1 MKTTTKILV
10 IAVLTGIMYFL
21 PTQGNELFA
30 QRNGKGNGT
39 CLAQNQQTGCL
50 SIPGI
55 TEDQKQKI
63 QDLQTTHQHE
73 MKVLRDEKR
82 STRSMEVKNAVDEKM
97 TAKIDAHKKAIRVLL
112 TPEQQK
118 YYDENCTQTKR
129 VHRNKGFKNGNGQG
143 NGTRCQ
149 NR

>member
-1 MKTTTKILV
+1 MKTQTKILA

-30 QRNGKGNGT
+30 QRNGRGNGT
-39 CLAQNQQTGCL
+39 CQAQNNQNCSQT
-50 SIPGI
+50 IPGLS
-55 TEDQKQKI
+55 EDQKQKI
-63 QDLQTTHQHE
+63 SDLKTSHQNE

-82 STRSMEVKNAVDEKM
+82 STRSMDEKNAIDEKM
-97 TAKIDAHKKAIRVLL
+97 TAKINKHKADVKALL

-118 YYDENCTQTKR
+118 NFDDNYMQNRHGQKNKNA
-129 VHRNKGFKNGNGQG
+129 RNGKGNGNG
-143 NGTRCQ
+143 TCRQ